1 MAPFQLGYDGRSDG
15 RDFVFVASICKHAL
29 WTPKLASMF
38 TLNKIEK
45 PDFHYAFLEGFVVG
59 PLARCRRPLYLT
71 TNKTASM
78 SMQPFMQLLIGEHKE
93 SIDNSKERNRS
104 L

>member
-1 MAPFQLGYDGRSDG
+1 MVFY
-15 RDFVFVASICKHAL
+15 VFVASICRHAL

-45 PDFHYAFLEGFVVG
+45 PDFHYAFLEGCIGRSYWVDAEGLSTF
-59 PLARCRRPLYLT
+59 T
-71 TNKTASM
+71 TNQTASI